1 MDDNNLSIA
10 GNCVDLEIVF
20 DDTQRD
26 LVNDVVLKIN
36 TSGIEEHKKDASAV
50 LKQDLSRSDSDTSTA
65 PWKNL
70 EAFSANL
77 ESLAHLDHLSSGLN
91 CFEAVD
97 GLYHSFQRIWAEEKK
112 RLLNKHVLSRIC
124 EGNVGR
130 PAMHKKRKLGLS
142 LDYWVENRRTE
153 EIRSNPLGN
162 DDMDIDE
169 VDFKIAEDDQ
179 SLTTWLAR
187 VGCDSGYPSIRVSK
201 DWLGEEIFANNVAE
215 DNDDE
220 AQDRVHKPLW
230 LDPDATLVTNSIE
243 RDDTDEMIIEQAG
256 EGVSSLPRPPNIRF
270 TVDLEPAVLLTNNA
284 VSAMFLTEAT
294 IAVDFTKATT
304 YRQVMDNLVLQNS
317 SSHSYQGMEMQ
328 RGQANGA
335 QKRWTRNLTVYDK
348 DGLATQARHSYAIH
362 SSTPVGAYLMQSFS
376 FGHPRQLAEAIPILR
391 QYALLWSIMRK
402 LIPSSDKSVTDKSA
416 TKTESD
422 GHQRP
427 KRSRVPQ
434 KKSNINAQH
443 ARLDAFLN
451 GDGLDKEAG
460 MPVDVLLSETLTNP
474 SNPRIDLIFP
484 LPSRNSS
491 NASSGTVT
499 TMEKLARR
507 TVRTVSSASVEQ
519 PQFVTVSIEIE
530 INGKIVVSSASGSP
544 VTGHPPGHDSS
555 PADSETLQKMANIL
569 AISEDLG
576 VLVQWILKQ

>member
-20 DDTQRD
+20 DDAQRD
-26 LVNDVVLKIN
+26 LANDVVLKIN
-36 TSGIEEHKKDASAV
+36 TSGVEEHKKDASAV
-50 LKQDLSRSDSDTSTA
+50 LKEDLNHSDLDTSPA
-65 PWKNL
+65 PWKGL

-97 GLYHSFQRIWAEEKK
+97 GLYYSFQRIWAEEKK

-142 LDYWVENRRTE
+142 LDYWVENRQTE
-153 EIRSNPLGN
+153 EIKSDPLGN

-169 VDFKIAEDDQ
+169 VDSKIAEDDQ
-179 SLTTWLAR
+179 SSLTWLAR

-201 DWLGEEIFANNVAE
+201 DWLGEEIFANHVAD
-215 DNDDE
+215 DNDE
-220 AQDRVHKPLW
+220 QAQDRVRKPLW
-230 LDPDATLVTNSIE
+230 LDPDATLITNPIE
-243 RDDTDEMIIEQAG
+243 RDDTDEMIIDQVG

-304 YRQVMDNLVLQNS
+304 YRQVLDNLVLQHS
-317 SSHSYQGMEMQ
+317 SSQSYQGMEMQ
-328 RGQANGA
+328 RGQATGA

-348 DGLATQARHSYAIH
+348 DGLATRARHSYAIH

-402 LIPSSDKSVTDKSA
+402 LTPLSDKSVTDKSA
-416 TKTESD
+416 SKDESD
-422 GHQRP
+422 GHQQP

-451 GDGLDKEAG
+451 GVGMDGETGIL
-460 MPVDVLLSETLTNP
+460 VDVLLSETLTSP
-474 SNPRIDLIFP
+474 SNPKLDLIFP
-484 LPSRNSS
+484 LPSRSS
-491 NASSGTVT
+491 GHASSGTVPA
-499 TMEKLARR
+499 MEKLARR
-507 TVRTVSSASVEQ
+507 TARTVTSARVEQ
-519 PQFVTVSIEIE
+519 PHFVTISIEIE

-544 VTGHPPGHDSS
+544 VTGRPPRHDSS
-555 PADSETLQKMANIL
+555 PASSEILQKMANVL
-569 AISEDLG
+569 TISEDLG